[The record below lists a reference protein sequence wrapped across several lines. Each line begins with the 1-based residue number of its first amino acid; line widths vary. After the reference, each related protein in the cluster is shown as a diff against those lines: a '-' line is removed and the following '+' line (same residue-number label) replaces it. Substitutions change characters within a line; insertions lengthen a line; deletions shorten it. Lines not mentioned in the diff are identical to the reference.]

1 MHVFLELAV
10 NEEDLGFQKFDIL
23 ALVKHGSFQVLVL
36 SLHVV
41 VLKLELDNV
50 VVGLDILVNAV
61 FCVFGVSV
69 YYGFQQTTLLKL
81 SFTVRNSSFVLEAN
95 NFAIQSV
102 ADVEGV
108 HACLHTQ
115 HV

>member
-50 VVGLDILVNAV
+50 VVGLDILVNAQC
-61 FCVFGVSV
+61 F
-69 YYGFQQTTLLKL
+69 
-81 SFTVRNSSFVLEAN
+81 
-95 NFAIQSV
+95 
-102 ADVEGV
+102 
-108 HACLHTQ
+108 ACLVLVCIMVFNKQ
-115 HV
+115 HY

>member
-36 SLHVV
+36 SLQFV

-50 VVGLDILVNAV
+50 VVGLDILVNAQC
-61 FCVFGVSV
+61 F
-69 YYGFQQTTLLKL
+69 
-81 SFTVRNSSFVLEAN
+81 
-95 NFAIQSV
+95 
-102 ADVEGV
+102 
-108 HACLHTQ
+108 ACLVLVCIMVFNKQ
-115 HV
+115 HH